1 MRSPK
6 PVQQYVVATRPPS
19 QHITLRV
26 CEQCRALV
34 LVDDMLGHVVWHEAL
49 QRKQPYSYP
58 RPTDRLEQEASDGE

>member
-19 QHITLRV
+19 QHITV
-26 CEQCRALV
+26 CETCHALV

-58 RPTDRLEQEASDGE
+58 QPTDRLEQGASDAE